1 MRRPPPAP
9 TPLPALVVA
18 ALLSGAACTNA
29 PAAEPELEQTEDS
42 LRCVP
47 AAIVPTEADDN
58 VRPPLAVARRG
69 ADFCKDVEDL
79 AAVVAHVEALEQL
92 LEEGSDEDR

>member
-1 MRRPPPAP
+1 MRRPPSAP
-9 TPLPALVVA
+9 TPLHALVVA
-18 ALLSGAACTNA
+18 AALSGAACNT
-29 PAAEPELEQTEDS
+29 PSTEPELEQTEDS

-47 AAIVPTEADDN
+47 AAIVPTEAEDN
-58 VRPPLAVARRG
+58 AQPPLTITHHS

>member
-1 MRRPPPAP
+1 MRRPPPSS
-9 TPLPALVVA
+9 TSLPSIAFV
-18 ALLSGAACTNA
+18 ALLSGAACTTS
-29 PAAEPELEQTEDS
+29 PAAEPDLEQTEDS

-47 AAIVPTEADDN
+47 AEIGPTEADEHA
-58 VRPPLAVARRG
+58 RPPLAVARRG